1 MRVLNEKIRE
11 AYWQEGGARG
21 SPLLDRRDALLLL
34 DALLDARDRV
44 VRLDVNLDLL
54 AGERLHF
61 NLRTATRDE

>member
-11 AYWQEGGARG
+11 AYWQEGGVRG

-54 AGERLHF
+54 AR
-61 NLRTATRDE
+61 

>member
-34 DALLDARDRV
+34 DALLDALDRV
-44 VRLDVNLDLL
+44 RELDVDLDLL